1 MEIQERA
8 PSPPPPPAA
17 DHSAAGDQ
25 PLGVAKYDDRIED
38 SGPTVEGSPSARV
51 IAVLPSDAASLR
63 DDLFDAIVRQ
73 VEYCFSDANLPNDKF
88 LLKQMA
94 KDKEGFV
101 PVPVI
106 ASFKKMKKLTKD
118 LSIIEAALRTSSL
131 IVFSSD
137 GNKVKMLHPLPL
149 PEIRDIDPQTVLVE
163 NLPKDHSEDNIWRIF
178 GTVGHIVAVTVCD
191 PHSEEALATLKKPDL
206 AISSKLH
213 ALIEYDTVE
222 AAERA
227 VSALNDDDNWSG
239 MRVQLLSKRKEE
251 KLGNGGGKGGRKRNK
266 SRGKGHHYHFA
277 NGQGYQP
284 KPTCGQGHGTIPSG
298 CSAEGGITSKPIP
311 GPKMPDGTRG
321 FTMGRGRSIAT

>member
-17 DHSAAGDQ
+17 DHSTADHSTAGDHPQ
-25 PLGVAKYDDRIED
+25 GDAKYDDRVED
-38 SGPTVEGSPSARV
+38 SGPTNEGSPAKE
-51 IAVLPSDAASLR
+51 IAVLPSDAASLH
-63 DDLFDAIVRQ
+63 DDLFEAIVRQ
-73 VEYCFSDANLPNDKF
+73 VDYYFSDANLPNDKF

-94 KDKEGFV
+94 KDKEGYGV
-101 PVPVI
+101 PVSVI
-106 ASFKKMKKLTKD
+106 GSFKKMKKLTKD

-163 NLPKDHSEDNIWRIF
+163 NLPMDHSEDNIRRIF

-227 VSALNDDDNWSG
+227 VSSLHDDDNWSG
-239 MRVQLLSKRKEE
+239 MRVQLLSRRMVGYEE
-251 KLGNGGGKGGRKRNK
+251 KLGSGGGKGGRKRNK
-266 SRGKGHHYHFA
+266 SRG
-277 NGQGYQP
+277 
-284 KPTCGQGHGTIPSG
+284 HGSIPSG